1 MGNESIIIT
10 CPKCGVKNRVPVSK
24 KDDKPVCGKCHAPLS
39 AGASSGKPLD
49 ITDNTF
55 ENEVL
60 AFNGPVLVD
69 CWAPW
74 CGPCRMLSPVLE
86 GIAADY
92 SGRLKVVKL
101 NTDENPEVAG
111 RYQVMSIPTILFFK
125 NGRPVEKLVG
135 ARPKRQFKDV
145 IDSLLAQHT
154 GTA

>member
-1 MGNESIIIT
+1 MGNETIIMN

-24 KDDKPVCGKCHAPLS
+24 KDDKPVCGKCRTPLS
-39 AGASSGKPLD
+39 AGTSSGKPLD

-55 ENEVL
+55 ESEVV

-92 SGRLKVVKL
+92 RGRLKVVKL
-101 NTDENPEVAG
+101 NTDENPKIAMKFNI
-111 RYQVMSIPTILFFK
+111 QSIPTMLLFNK
-125 NGRPVEKLVG
+125 GQQVDRMTGALPRQEIEKRIATV
-135 ARPKRQFKDV
+135 V
-145 IDSLLAQHT
+145 
-154 GTA
+154 

>member
-1 MGNESIIIT
+1 MENNSMIIT
-10 CPKCGVKNRVPVSK
+10 CPKCGVKNRVPVLK
-24 KDDKPVCGKCHAPLS
+24 KDDKPVCGKCRTPLS
-39 AGASSGKPLD
+39 SGASSGKPID

-55 ENEVL
+55 ESEVV

-101 NTDENPEVAG
+101 NTDENPKVAMKFSI
-111 RYQVMSIPTILFFK
+111 QSIPTMLLFNK
-125 NGRPVEKLVG
+125 GQQVDRMTGALPRQEIEKRIAKVL
-135 ARPKRQFKDV
+135 
-145 IDSLLAQHT
+145 
-154 GTA
+154 